1 MDTGPWQIVA
11 LLAFALG
18 AALAWGAAHWWF
30 GRKLRAAASSRER
43 VDKARQFAA
52 EQASQARRQI
62 ESLQQEMAALRMGQS
77 RRVAAVKPF
86 APASS
91 PPAAPE
97 PDEPRPQLPADGFAD
112 TQVLGSGK
120 R

>member
-1 MDTGPWQIVA
+1 MDTGSWPLVIA
-11 LLAFALG
+11 AFALG
-18 AALAWGAAHWWF
+18 AALAWGGAQWWF
-30 GRKLRAAASSRER
+30 GRKLRAATAGRER

-86 APASS
+86 APPSS
-91 PPAAPE
+91 PVPLAGPEPTAPE
-97 PDEPRPQLPADGFAD
+97 PPGDGFAD
-112 TQVLGSGK
+112 TQVLGAGK